1 MAPNEA
7 SLILLCSIM
16 FETFIKRPVLSLIIS
31 LFITLL
37 GILALFTLPITQFP
51 DIVPPSVV
59 VTANYTGAN
68 AEVSTN
74 AVAIPLERA
83 INGVAGMTYMN
94 SVSTNNGTTLIQ
106 VFFKVG
112 TDPDIAAVNVQNRVT
127 TVLDELP
134 EEVIKAGV
142 TTEKEVNS
150 MLMYLNVYSDDQTA
164 DERFIYNFTDI
175 NILKELKRIE
185 GVGFAQIMGLRDY
198 AMRVWLK
205 PDRLAAYEISSD
217 DVVTALRKQNVEAAP
232 GQTGIGSDKSINM
245 QQYVL
250 RYPGKFTES
259 EEYKNIPIRANA
271 DGSIIR
277 IKDIADVEFG
287 SLDYEMVSKTDGR
300 PSASIMLKQLPGSN
314 AQEVIK
320 NVKDRMAELQDS
332 SFPPG
337 MKYTMGYDVSRF
349 LDASVTSVLVT
360 LLEAF
365 ILVFIVVYIFLQ
377 DFRST
382 LIPALAVPVCL
393 VGALFFMQMLGFS
406 INLLTLFA
414 LVLAIGIVVDNA
426 IVVVEAVYAKME
438 EEHLQPMEATLA
450 AMKEVGK
457 PVVAITLVM
466 SAVFVP
472 VAFLSGPVGIFYRQ
486 FSLTLASAIVI
497 SGINALTLTPAL
509 CAIILRSPHDK
520 PAAKGFMAKLF
531 SGFNK
536 GYNKTS
542 VGYHGLISRI
552 AGRRTLTFALLMGF
566 FMATWGMASVLPSGF
581 IPTEDQGMI
590 YVNVNTPPGAT
601 VDRTEAVLNQID
613 SISRKMQSV
622 ETVSTLAGYSLVN
635 EVSGASYGMGMI
647 NLVGWGDRDQSV
659 TDVIAELKS
668 ATAHIMDAEIEF
680 FPPPTVPGFGN
691 SSGVEMRILDKTGKD
706 DLNKTAVVLDK
717 FMADLTATP
726 ELVSVSSTFDVS
738 FPQYLIKVD
747 YDQAAKK
754 GISVE
759 NAMTTLQT
767 LMGSFYATNF
777 IRYGQMYKVM
787 VQAGPNYREKPEDVL
802 KLFIKN
808 DNGEML
814 PFSSF
819 ITMERVYGPEQIT
832 RYNMYSSA
840 MLTGEAAPGFSSG
853 QAIESAEKVA
863 ANLPAGYEIEWSGM
877 TREQILSGNQ
887 AVYVFALCLVFVY
900 MILAA
905 QYESFLLPL
914 PVLLSLPAGV
924 FGAFLF
930 LKIFGLENNIY
941 AQVAL
946 VMLIGLLAK
955 NAILIVE
962 FAILKQQE
970 GMSFLQAAVEGSVAR
985 LRPILMTSFAFAA
998 GLIPL
1003 MLASGAGALGNRSIG
1018 TAAVGGM
1025 VIGTIA
1031 GVIVIPG
1038 LYVLFS
1044 SFMKK
1049 KKEEPGAG
1057 PDNGADPDNDS
1068 GTGAQGKGKKRT
1080 VAELAGIPLIG
1091 VVLFLSSCASKKDV
1105 PDYAHR
1111 SLPEAYATSL
1121 DTNTVASTA
1130 WRDFFKD
1137 EHLIAL
1143 IDTAL
1148 ANNPDMKQT
1157 LHRIEIAKA
1166 NLRMRKGAA
1175 LPNLDL
1181 SVEAGLRKYGF
1192 YTMDGIGNYDTN
1204 FSDNLKE
1211 NERLPDPLPDYF
1223 VGIRTSWEIDLWGKL
1238 KNRKQA
1244 ALNKF
1249 LASYEG
1255 QRLVQTELVS
1265 NVAAAYFELLTLD
1278 DALGILNRNID
1289 LQQRSMQII
1298 EVQKLAG
1305 AATELGVQ
1313 QFKAV
1318 LSNSKAKQ
1326 QEVLEEISMLE
1337 NHLNSLTG
1345 KFNTLV
1351 VRRKNG
1357 LETFITADTL
1367 ASGTPIQMLA
1377 LRPDIRQA
1385 GLELIAS
1392 NKEVKAAR
1400 AAFLPA
1406 VVLAPY
1412 IGMQSFD
1419 AGKLF
1424 NTPTSVAY
1432 GLLGGITAPIFSQK
1446 RIKAEYD
1453 SYAASYGIAFQEYEK
1468 LVINAYKEVQD
1479 ALKSEDFIKQRRT
1492 HITAEVQALNAAVK
1506 AANDL
1511 FLAGRVT
1518 YLDILNTQRSVLDAE
1533 INEALAKKQEVLNRI
1548 SLYKALGGGWK

>member
-1 MAPNEA
+1 
-7 SLILLCSIM
+7 M
-16 FETFIKRPVLSLIIS
+16 FEQFIKRPVLSLVIS

-37 GILALFTLPITQFP
+37 GLLALFTLPVTQFP

-83 INGVAGMTYMN
+83 INGVAGMTYMS

-150 MLMYLNVYSDDQTA
+150 MLMYLNIYSDDKSA

-205 PDRLAAYEISSD
+205 PDRLAAYKISSD
-217 DVVTALRKQNVEAAP
+217 DVIAALRKQNVEAAP

-250 RYPGKFTES
+250 RYPGKFSEA

-300 PSASIMLKQLPGSN
+300 PSASIMMKQLPGSN

-320 NVKDRMAELQDS
+320 NVKEKMAALQEN

-349 LDASVTSVLVT
+349 LDASISSVLIT

-365 ILVFIVVYIFLQ
+365 VLVFIVVFIFLQ

-393 VGALFFMQMLGFS
+393 IGALFFMQMLGFS

-438 EEHLQPMEATLA
+438 EEHLQPMEATIA

-466 SAVFVP
+466 SAVFIP

-486 FSLTLASAIVI
+486 FSLTLASAIII

-520 PAAKGFMAKLF
+520 PEAKGWMARF
-531 SGFNK
+531 FAVFNK
-536 GYNKTS
+536 GYNKMAG
-542 VGYHGLISRI
+542 GYKNLLGRI
-552 AGRRTLTFALLMGF
+552 AGRRILTFGLLIVF
-566 FMATWGMASVLPSGF
+566 FVTTWGMSSILPSGF

-590 YVNVNTPPGAT
+590 YVNVTTPPGAT
-601 VDRTEAVLNQID
+601 VDRTESVLNEID
-613 SISRKMQSV
+613 AISRKMKAV
-622 ETVSTLAGYSLVN
+622 ETVSTLAGYSIVN

-647 NLVGWGDRDQSV
+647 NLVAWDKRKESV
-659 TDVIAELKS
+659 TEMIGNLKK

-691 SSGVEMRILDKTGKD
+691 SSGFELRLLDKTGTD
-706 DLNKTAVVLDK
+706 DLNKTSEVMKK
-717 FMADLTATP
+717 FMEDLKATP
-726 ELVSVSSTFDVS
+726 EIGNVFTTFDVS

-747 YDQAAKK
+747 HDLAAKK

-759 NAMTTLQT
+759 NAMNTLQT

-802 KLFIKN
+802 NLFIKN
-808 DNGEML
+808 DKEEIF
-814 PFSSF
+814 PFSTF

-832 RYNMYSSA
+832 RYNMFSSA
-840 MLTGEAAPGFSSG
+840 MLNGEATAGFSSG
-853 QAIESAEKVA
+853 QAIEAVEKVA
-863 ANLPAGYEIEWSGM
+863 KKLPAGYEIEWSGM

-887 AVYVFALCLVFVY
+887 ALYIFALCLLFVY
-900 MILAA
+900 LILAA

-914 PVLLSLPAGV
+914 PVLLSLPAGI

-930 LKIFGLENNIY
+930 LWMFGLENNIY

-946 VMLIGLLAK
+946 VMLIGLLGK

-962 FAILKQQE
+962 YAIIKQQE
-970 GMSFLQAAVEGSVAR
+970 GMGFLQAAIEGSVAR

-998 GLIPL
+998 GLVPL
-1003 MLASGAGALGNRSIG
+1003 MIASGAGALGNRSIG

-1025 VIGTIA
+1025 IIGTIV

-1044 SFMKK
+1044 SLMKK
-1049 KKEEPGAG
+1049 KVNITTKA
-1057 PDNGADPDNDS
+1057 A
-1068 GTGAQGKGKKRT
+1068 A
-1080 VAELAGIPLIG
+1080 VIAGILLI
-1091 VVLFLSSCASKKDV
+1091 SSCNLKKEL
-1105 PDYAHR
+1105 PKHEHR
-1111 SLPEAYATSL
+1111 NAPSSYGQKT
-1121 DTNTVASTA
+1121 DTVTIANTQ
-1130 WRDFFKD
+1130 WKEFFKD
-1137 EHLIAL
+1137 EHLISL

-1148 ANNPDMKQT
+1148 ANNTDMKQA
-1157 LHRIEIAKA
+1157 LHHIEMAKA
-1166 NLRMRKGAA
+1166 NLRMRKGAM

-1181 SVEAGLRKYGF
+1181 AVEAGLRRYGF
-1192 YTMDGIGNYDTN
+1192 YTVDGIGNYDTN
-1204 FSDNLKE
+1204 FSGNLKD
-1211 NERLPDPLPDYF
+1211 NERLPNPVPDYF
-1223 VGIRTSWEIDLWGKL
+1223 VGIRTSWELDLWGKL
-1238 KNRKQA
+1238 KNKKQA

-1255 QRLVQTELVS
+1255 QKLVQTELVS
-1265 NVAAAYFELLTLD
+1265 SVATAYFELLTLD
-1278 DALGILNRNID
+1278 EELKILNRNID
-1289 LQQRSMQII
+1289 LQQKGLQLI
-1298 EVQKLAG
+1298 EVQKEAG
-1305 AATELGVQ
+1305 MATELGVQ

-1318 LSNSKAKQ
+1318 LANSKAKE
-1326 QEVLEEISMLE
+1326 QEVLQQQSLMRH
-1337 NHLNSLTG
+1337 HLNFLTG
-1345 KFNTLV
+1345 RFDAPIPLTEK
-1351 VRRKNG
+1351 G
-1357 LETFITADTL
+1357 LEPFISIKTL
-1367 ASGTPIQMLA
+1367 DEGTPLQMIA

-1392 NKEVKAAR
+1392 QKEGKAAS

-1406 VVLAPY
+1406 IVLAPQ
-1412 IGMQSFD
+1412 IGLQSFD
-1419 AGKLF
+1419 LTKLF
-1424 NTPTSVAY
+1424 QPQTALAY
-1432 GLLGGITAPIFSQK
+1432 GLVGGLTGPIFNQH
-1446 RIKAEYD
+1446 RIRAEYE
-1453 SYAASYGIAFQEYEK
+1453 SYVAAYGIAFQNYEK
-1468 LVINAYKEVQD
+1468 IVLKAYNEVQD
-1479 ALKSEDFIKQRRT
+1479 ALKSQAFINQKRI
-1492 HITAEVQALNAAVK
+1492 HISDEVKALNAAVK
-1506 AANDL
+1506 AANIL
-1511 FLAGRVT
+1511 FLTGRVT
-1518 YLDILNTQRSVLDAE
+1518 YLDIITSQRDVLDAE
-1533 INEALAKKQEVLNRI
+1533 MNEVQAKKHQVLNQL